1 MDMPKMNYNKK
12 TSAFACILLAISLL
26 LPLKLSAEFYKYLD
40 KEGKLHFVDD
50 QSMIPP
56 EYKNNITVYKE
67 KYDHLS
73 EKEKV
78 DKLKTDSKSAEETRK
93 RRAAEEELLRKNELV
108 NKRQQQKVA
117 KEKYLQSLQT
127 IVAIDG
133 NRVLVPVK
141 LGYRGKEVEVTL
153 LLDTGA
159 SITTVH
165 QQIADQLYIT
175 RTKKAEAKVI
185 SGKILDFK
193 TAKISY
199 IKVGPLKLDIPL
211 VGIIKHKGPAVS
223 HNGLLGMDFLRHFD
237 YSIDFEKGVIEW
249 KP

>member
-1 MDMPKMNYNKK
+1 MRYNSK
-12 TSAFACILLAISLL
+12 TAAFLWILLVLSLL
-26 LPLKLSAEFYKYLD
+26 VPLKLSAEFYKYLD

-50 QSMIPP
+50 QSKIPP
-56 EYKNNITVYKE
+56 EYRNNITVYKE

-78 DKLKTDSKSAEETRK
+78 DKLKTDTKKAEETRK
-93 RRAAEEELLRKNELV
+93 RRAAEDKLLRKNELI
-108 NKRQQQKVA
+108 KARQQQKIA
-117 KEKYLQSLQT
+117 KEKYLKSLQT
-127 IVAIDG
+127 KVTING

-141 LGYRGKEVEVTL
+141 LGYRGKEVEATL

-159 SITTVH
+159 TITTVH
-165 QQIADQLYIT
+165 QKIADQLYIIQA
-175 RTKKAEAKVI
+175 KKAAAKVI
-185 SGKILDFK
+185 SGKVLDFK

-199 IKVGPLKLDIPL
+199 IKVGPLKLEIPL
-211 VGIIKHKGPAVS
+211 VGIIKHKGPAVG

-237 YSIDFEKGVIEW
+237 YSIDFEKGVIKW

>member
-1 MDMPKMNYNKK
+1 MPKMNYSRK
-12 TSAFACILLAISLL
+12 TSAFLWILLAISLL
-26 LPLKLSAEFYKYLD
+26 FPLKLPAEFYKYVD

-56 EYKNNITVYKE
+56 EYKDNITVYKE

-73 EKEKV
+73 EKEKI
-78 DKLKTDSKSAEETRK
+78 DQLKIDAKKAEEIRK
-93 RRAAEEELLRKNELV
+93 RRAAEEELLRKNELIK
-108 NKRQQQKVA
+108 KRQQQKSA
-117 KEKYLQSLQT
+117 KEKYLKSLQT
-127 IVAIDG
+127 KVTIDG

-141 LGYRGKEVEVTL
+141 LGYRGKEVEATL

-159 SITTVH
+159 TITTVH

-175 RTKKAEAKVI
+175 QTKKAEAKVI
-185 SGKILDFK
+185 SGKVLDFK

-199 IKVGPLKLDIPL
+199 IKVGPLKLEIPL
-211 VGIIKHKGPAVS
+211 IGIIKHKGPSVG

-237 YSIDFEKGVIEW
+237 YSIDFEKGVINW